1 MKPEKLIMQAFG
13 PYAGRQEVDFTILG
27 DSGLYLITGP
37 TGAGKTTIFDAITF
51 ALYGQ
56 TSGEERTA
64 ASMRSD
70 YAAEKTETLVEL
82 TFTHRGKTYKV
93 TREPGYVKT
102 TRTGST
108 RNVSEKAE
116 LFIPGEPPVSGARDV
131 TAKIQGDILHL
142 DYNQFRQIAMIAQGE
157 FRKLLSASTD
167 ERTKILQ
174 KLFMTQ
180 KYADLEAIVKEK
192 AQKTRDAY
200 ALKDAALRTIYAGAL
215 LPDTDAGRAAEA
227 LKSADSLQADTMH
240 AALQTLLDED
250 GESLKGLLAEQ
261 KDLEEK
267 NTALTAKIATAKS
280 SNEVLDRLLT
290 LEEEEKKLKDL
301 AESMQNDRALLQK
314 EQDARTYVRPVFD
327 AEKKAAEEKL
337 AAKAQ
342 EKDKKQQA
350 FLAAQAAEKAQNAA
364 DAAALKKV
372 EADNARALAKQ
383 MEEQEPTYQRRDDLV
398 KKTAALAEEVKK
410 ARTAKEKEERC
421 FADNK
426 VILDRMS
433 REIDALQGAP
443 EALARAGAA
452 LDVLTGWEEEAKN
465 LAEVRLPGYQSVLA
479 AWQKSA
485 ALFERER
492 EKADAAAARFQEAQ
506 KHLEYSRAGLLAK
519 LLEEGK
525 PCPVC
530 GALDHP
536 HPAVLP
542 PESITEDAVKK
553 LQAAYQKAQDA
564 SSQAASRAAA
574 DNAAM
579 GKERETL
586 LADTK
591 KLVLAITRDPSKES
605 AAGALTDEVL
615 GQYLQKILTKVQAKK
630 AETEKTRADLAAKKA
645 RLEKD
650 TLQYKKGQ
658 EIQEKHQKAIDDG
671 KELLSKKEQ
680 EKAVADGELAALP
693 ALPYPDLAAAKRA
706 RTALE
711 QKAQTIDR
719 EIAGT
724 RQAAL
729 SAVAAS
735 ASAASAEK
743 AAGEVLSRA
752 EKKLQDAVAQLQEV
766 LTAHGFEMNSYCQ
779 YLVPGEEIDALQ
791 KKIRSYDDAVTS
803 NASLLAEA
811 RKNAAGKIR
820 QDEKAL
826 LSAWNEGKAKS
837 AALSEKVSEVQGRIR
852 SNTETLKKLGIA
864 AKEADAARD
873 AAATAAGL
881 DRLLN
886 GKMTG
891 QNKITLEQYVQ
902 TDGFDRIIAAA
913 NRRLLPMSGGQ
924 YELCR
929 HQEGGSLRSRSA
941 LNLDILDNYTG
952 KKRDVATLSG
962 GESFKA
968 SLSLALGL
976 SDRISS
982 TSGGITIDTLFI
994 DEGFGTLDETSLGE
1008 ALNTLTSITTRG
1020 KLVGIIS
1027 HREELKE
1034 RIGRQIIVD
1043 RTRDGSSI
1051 RIDPGY

>member
-13 PYAGRQEVDFTILG
+13 PYAGRQEVDFSILG

-70 YAAEKTETLVEL
+70 YAAEKTETFVEL
-82 TFTHRGKTYKV
+82 SFSHRGKTYQV
-93 TREPGYVKT
+93 TRAPGYVKT

-116 LFIPGEPPVSGARDV
+116 LLIPGEPPVSGARDV

-157 FRKLLSASTD
+157 FRKLLTASTD
-167 ERTKILQ
+167 ERTRILQ
-174 KLFMTQ
+174 KLFLTQ
-180 KYADLEAIVKEK
+180 KYANLEAIVREK
-192 AQKTRDAY
+192 AQKIRDAY
-200 ALKDAALRTIYAGAL
+200 ALKDAAVRTIYAGILPADTQAGCDAKAL
-215 LPDTDAGRAAEA
+215 Q
-227 LKSADSLQADTMH
+227 SADSLQAEKME
-240 AALQTLLDED
+240 AALRLLLQED
-250 GESLKGLLAEQ
+250 GESLKGLLAKQ

-267 NTALTAKIATAKS
+267 NTDITAKIATAKS
-280 SNEVLDRLLT
+280 SNAVLDRLLA
-290 LEEEEKKLKDL
+290 LGEEGKKLKDL
-301 AESMQNDRALLQK
+301 AGAVQGERSLLQK
-314 EQDARTYVRPVFD
+314 EQDARTYVRPVSD
-327 AEKKAAEEKL
+327 AAKKAEEEKKAAE
-337 AAKAQ
+337 
-342 EKDKKQQA
+342 
-350 FLAAQAAEKAQNAA
+350 AQAAEKKQKAQLAA
-364 DAAALKKV
+364 MAAERAKQEAEAAAARK
-372 EADNARALAKQ
+372 EEGDSARAKAKQ
-383 MEEQEPTYQRRDDLV
+383 LEEQEPSYQRRDELV
-398 KKTAALAEEVKK
+398 RRTAALREEIND
-410 ARTAKEKEERC
+410 ARAAKEDKEKR
-421 FADNK
+421 FASNK
-426 VILDRMS
+426 EILEKMS
-433 REIDALQGAP
+433 REIDTLQGVP
-443 EALARAGAA
+443 EAFARAGAA
-452 LDVLTGWEEEAKN
+452 LDVLTGWEQEAES
-465 LAEVRLPGYQSVLA
+465 LASSRLSGYQKALGV
-479 AWQKSA
+479 WQREAS
-485 ALFERER
+485 LFETAQR
-492 EKADAAAARFQEAQ
+492 KADAAAAAFQEAQ
-506 KHLEYSRAGLLAK
+506 KRLEYSRAGLLAR
-519 LLEEGK
+519 LLEDGE

-553 LQAAYQKAQDA
+553 LQTAYQRAQEA
-564 SSQAASRAAA
+564 SSDAASKAAA
-574 DNAAM
+574 ANTARQ
-579 GKERETL
+579 KEREAL

-591 KLVLAITRDPSKES
+591 KLVSAIRQDSSAEKEIDALSDEDLPGYLEKLLETIRGKKEKTGREKEDLAE
-605 AAGALTDEVL
+605 
-615 GQYLQKILTKVQAKK
+615 KK
-630 AETEKTRADLAAKKA
+630 AHLEQETRK
-645 RLEKD
+645 
-650 TLQYKKGQ
+650 YKKGQ
-658 EIQEKHQKAIDDG
+658 EIQEQHQKAIDAG

-693 ALPYPDLAAAKRA
+693 ALPYADLDAAKRA
-706 RTALE
+706 RITLE
-711 QKAQTIDR
+711 QTAVSIDR
-719 EIAGT
+719 EIT
-724 RQAAL
+724 RSREAAL
-729 SAVAAS
+729 AAATQS
-735 ASAASAEK
+735 ASAESAERS
-743 AAGEVLSRA
+743 AGEVLRKA
-752 EKKLQDAVAQLQEV
+752 EEAARDAAVQLSSV
-766 LTAHGFEMNSYCQ
+766 LSVHGFSQETFAQ
-779 YLVPGEEIDALQ
+779 FLVPEEEIDALQ

-811 RKNAAGKIR
+811 KKNAAGKIR
-820 QDEKAL
+820 QDEQAL
-826 LSAWNEGKAKS
+826 LAAWNRTKEEA
-837 AALSEKVSEVQGRIR
+837 AALSEKISEVQGRIQG
-852 SNTETLKKLGIA
+852 NTKTLEKLLQA
-864 AKEADAARD
+864 AKEADEARD
-873 AAATAAGL
+873 EAATAAGL

-952 KKRDVATLSG
+952 KKRDVSTLSG

-1043 RTRDGSSI
+1043 RKREGSSI

>member
-372 EADNARALAKQ
+372 EADNARALAKH
-383 MEEQEPTYQRRDDLV
+383 
-398 KKTAALAEEVKK
+398 
-410 ARTAKEKEERC
+410 
-421 FADNK
+421 
-426 VILDRMS
+426 
-433 REIDALQGAP
+433 
-443 EALARAGAA
+443 AA

-645 RLEKD
+645 LLEKD

-711 QKAQTIDR
+711 QKAQTIDQ